1 MKRRNTADSEMIKDF
16 SELKKAGITNFI
28 CTTTNGKKWYKP
40 VMKHTAQGVS
50 AYANSM
56 YIKYGDSVK
65 VEVGYFDN
73 KCDWHIYTTY
83 CA

>member
-1 MKRRNTADSEMIKDF
+1 MKRRNTADYEMIKDF
-16 SELKKAGITNFI
+16 AELKKDGITNFI
-28 CTTTNGKKWYKP
+28 CTTKNENKWYKP

-50 AYANSM
+50 AYANKM
-56 YIKYGDSVK
+56 YSKYGDSVQ

-73 KCDWHIYTTY
+73 NCDWHTYTTY